1 MSRFSSVAASGAVP
15 LILGAAL
22 TAIAFGAEGGTELT
36 RTTVT
41 GMLLVA
47 VSGVVIAAAFLWG
60 RREAVHGTTTVLL
73 FALLA
78 LLTAASVLWS
88 IVPELT
94 YVEAGRTF
102 AYVAVFAAAV
112 AGARLAPRAAPQ
124 ILLGLLIAAI
134 VPVMYALASRV
145 WPAALAENE
154 VSNRLGQPFD
164 YWNAVGCVAA
174 IAVPICLWLG
184 SRRTGNPILRVLA
197 YPAMGVSVVAILL
210 TQSRGAAAA
219 AAVGA
224 LAWFVLVPLRLRSLP
239 VLLLPGGAGAAVS
252 AWALSKDPFTKA
264 FQPLSAKEAVAG
276 DFGALVLLMLV
287 LLILFGAAV
296 EAGAERRAP
305 SARLR
310 RRIGIAAVTVACL
323 VPLAAFTSVA
333 FSERG
338 IGDRIDELT
347 SETQVSPGEGG
358 GRVFAAS
365 SSRGKYW
372 REAFRVFDDRP
383 FEGVGAGAFEKARL
397 RHRTDASVTQ
407 HAHGWIPQTMAD
419 LGLIGLTVTTLL
431 FLAWV
436 LAALSATGLV
446 PRRLLRGGG
455 DAAPPPRRDWDA
467 DRIALVTLALVPLVY
482 GIQSLLDWTWFIQE
496 PTVMALIPAG
506 YLAGLGPLG
515 EGGDPGHASHRRA
528 AQELAPGR
536 ARGSWRRSWHWSR
549 RCCSRGRSGSRRPP
563 IAPPT
568 RPSRCWTRRSS
579 TRRSPRRTTRRIST
593 RSRPTHC
600 WSAPRSTP
608 PPTARKTRSRASNAR
623 CSCSRATRRRGTAS
637 RPSSSARSTRPSRPS
652 TRSAGRSTSTRTR
665 GGVGALPR
673 RAGPPA
679 REGGR
684 GRTQGSTSSAHEQ
697 RARAAPSDSTSKPS
711 SRSSRRSERRVKK
724 RR

>member
-1 MSRFSSVAASGAVP
+1 VSRFSSVATSAVP

-22 TAIAFGAEGGTELT
+22 TGIAFGAEGGTELT

-41 GMLLVA
+41 GILLVA
-47 VSGVVIAAAFLWG
+47 VSGAVVAAAFLWG
-60 RREAVHGTTTVLL
+60 RRDAIHGTTTLLL

-112 AGARLAPRAAPQ
+112 ATARLAPRAAPQ
-124 ILLGLLIAAI
+124 LLLGLLIGAI
-134 VPVMYALASRV
+134 VPVLYALASRV
-145 WPAALAENE
+145 WPGALAENE

-174 IAVPICLWLG
+174 IAVPLSLWLG
-184 SRRTGNPILRVLA
+184 SRKTGSPLLRVLA
-197 YPAMGVSVVAILL
+197 YPSMGVSIVAILL

-239 VLLLPGGAGAAVS
+239 VLLVPGVAAAAVS

-264 FQPLSAKEAVAG
+264 FQPLTAKEAVAG
-276 DFGALVLLMLV
+276 DFGALVLLMIV
-287 LLILFGAAV
+287 LLVLFGAAV

-305 SARLR
+305 SALMR
-310 RRIGIAAVTVACL
+310 RRIGIAAVAVACV

-347 SETQVSPGEGG
+347 SETKVAPQEGG

-419 LGLIGLTVTTLL
+419 LGLLGLVVTTLL
-431 FLAWV
+431 FLAWA
-436 LAALSATGLV
+436 LAALSATGLL
-446 PRRLLRGGG
+446 PRRLLRREG
-455 DAAPPPRRDWDA
+455 DPTPPPRRDWDT
-467 DRIALVTLALVPLVY
+467 DRIAIVTLALVPLVF

-496 PTVMALIPAG
+496 PAVMALIPAG
-506 YLAGLGPLG
+506 FLAGLGPLG
-515 EGGDPGHASHRRA
+515 EGADRVARDKDRIQWRPDASRIVAAVAAVITALLLAWAIWQPEASDRATNEALALLDEKKFDQAIAKTQDAEDLNPLTPDPLLVRAAIDTAANREADAQTSLERAVILFPGDPQTWYRLAAFQLGTLDAPEQALETVHGALYLDPHSKAAS
-528 AQELAPGR
+528 QLFLDSR
-536 ARGSWRRSWHWSR
+536 ARLREK
-549 RCCSRGRSGSRRPP
+549 SG
-563 IAPPT
+563 
-568 RPSRCWTRRSS
+568 
-579 TRRSPRRTTRRIST
+579 
-593 RSRPTHC
+593 
-600 WSAPRSTP
+600 
-608 PPTARKTRSRASNAR
+608 
-623 CSCSRATRRRGTAS
+623 ATDPG
-637 RPSSSARSTRPSRPS
+637 
-652 TRSAGRSTSTRTR
+652 
-665 GGVGALPR
+665 LN
-673 RAGPPA
+673 
-679 REGGR
+679 E
-684 GRTQGSTSSAHEQ
+684 
-697 RARAAPSDSTSKPS
+697 
-711 SRSSRRSERRVKK
+711 
-724 RR
+724 

>member
-1 MSRFSSVAASGAVP
+1 M
-15 LILGAAL
+15 
-22 TAIAFGAEGGTELT
+22 
-36 RTTVT
+36 
-41 GMLLVA
+41 
-47 VSGVVIAAAFLWG
+47 
-60 RREAVHGTTTVLL
+60 LL

-112 AGARLAPRAAPQ
+112 ASARLTRRAAPQ
-124 ILLGLLIAAI
+124 LLLGLLIGAI
-134 VPVMYALASRV
+134 IPVLYALASRV
-145 WPAALAENE
+145 WPGALAENE

-224 LAWFVLVPLRLRSLP
+224 IAWFVLVPLRLRSLP
-239 VLLLPGGAGAAVS
+239 VLLLPLGAGAAVS

-264 FQPLSAKEAVAG
+264 FQPLTAKEAVAG
-276 DFGALVLLMLV
+276 DFGALVLLMIV

-296 EAGAERRAP
+296 ETGAERRAP
-305 SARLR
+305 SARMR

-358 GRVFAAS
+358 GRVFGAA

-383 FEGVGAGAFEKARL
+383 
-397 RHRTDASVTQ
+397 
-407 HAHGWIPQTMAD
+407 
-419 LGLIGLTVTTLL
+419 
-431 FLAWV
+431 
-436 LAALSATGLV
+436 
-446 PRRLLRGGG
+446 LRGGG
-455 DAAPPPRRDWDA
+455 RRSVREGAAP
-467 DRIALVTLALVPLVY
+467 
-482 GIQSLLDWTWFIQE
+482 
-496 PTVMALIPAG
+496 
-506 YLAGLGPLG
+506 
-515 EGGDPGHASHRRA
+515 ASHRRVGDPA
-528 AQELAPGR
+528 RTRMDPADDGR
-536 ARGSWRRSWHWSR
+536 
-549 RCCSRGRSGSRRPP
+549 
-563 IAPPT
+563 
-568 RPSRCWTRRSS
+568 
-579 TRRSPRRTTRRIST
+579 
-593 RSRPTHC
+593 
-600 WSAPRSTP
+600 PRSHRP
-608 PPTARKTRSRASNAR
+608 
-623 CSCSRATRRRGTAS
+623 RGHD
-637 RPSSSARSTRPSRPS
+637 P
-652 TRSAGRSTSTRTR
+652 
-665 GGVGALPR
+665 ALPR
-673 RAGPPA
+673 LGAGRAERHRPGSPTAPA
-679 REGGR
+679 RRGRRHATTAARLGR
-684 GRTQGSTSSAHEQ
+684 GSHRRGHA
-697 RARAAPSDSTSKPS
+697 RARAARVRHPVAPRLDLVHPGARCHGAHPGRIPRGARTSRGGRRSGRAGRCRAADPVAPGAGRIVTALVAVVTALLLAWAIWQPEASDRATNEALALLDEKKFDQALAKTDDAEDLNPLTPDPLLVRAAIETAANHEADAQQSLERAVLLFPGDPQTWYRLAAFQLGTLDAPEQALDTIRGALYLDPHSKAGAQIFLDARARAAREVRQRDRPRPQRVARTSSVPERRLSDSTSKPS
-711 SRSSRRSERRVKK
+711 SRSSRRRERRVKK

>member
-1 MSRFSSVAASGAVP
+1 MSRFSSAAASAAPLAVP

-22 TAIAFGAEGGTELT
+22 TGIAFGAEGGTELT

-41 GMLLVA
+41 GMLMVA
-47 VSGVVIAAAFLWG
+47 VSGMVIAAAFLWG
-60 RREAVHGTTTVLL
+60 RREQVHGTTTVLL

-112 AGARLAPRAAPQ
+112 ASARLTRRAAPQ
-124 ILLGLLIAAI
+124 LLLGLLIGAI
-134 VPVMYALASRV
+134 IPVLYALASRV
-145 WPAALAENE
+145 WPGALAENE

-224 LAWFVLVPLRLRSLP
+224 IAWFVLVPLRLRSLP
-239 VLLLPGGAGAAVS
+239 VLLLPLGAGAAVS

-264 FQPLSAKEAVAG
+264 FQPLTAKEAVAG

-296 EAGAERRAP
+296 ETGAERRAP
-305 SARLR
+305 SARMR
-310 RRIGIAAVTVACL
+310 RRIGIAAVTAACL

-358 GRVFAAS
+358 GRVFGAA

-383 FEGVGAGAFEKARL
+383 MEGVGAGAFEKARL

-419 LGLIGLTVTTLL
+419 LGLIGLAVTTLL

-446 PRRLLRGGG
+446 PRQLLRGGA
-455 DAAPPPRRDWDA
+455 DATPPPRRDWDT
-467 DRIALVTLALVPLVY
+467 DRIAVVTLALVPLVF

-496 PTVMALIPAG
+496 PAVMALIPAG

-515 EGGDPGHASHRRA
+515 ESVDPATPAAAERRIQWRPDAGRIVTALVAVVTALLLAWAIWQPEASDRATNQALALLDEKKFDQALAKTDDAEDLNPLTPDPLLVRAAIETAANHEADAQQSLERAVLLFPGDPQTWYRLA
-528 AQELAPGR
+528 AFQLGTLDAPEQALDTIRGMLYLDPHSKAGAQIFLDAR
-536 ARGSWRRSWHWSR
+536 ARQRE
-549 RCCSRGRSGSRRPP
+549 
-563 IAPPT
+563 
-568 RPSRCWTRRSS
+568 
-579 TRRSPRRTTRRIST
+579 
-593 RSRPTHC
+593 
-600 WSAPRSTP
+600 
-608 PPTARKTRSRASNAR
+608 K
-623 CSCSRATRRRGTAS
+623 
-637 RPSSSARSTRPSRPS
+637 
-652 TRSAGRSTSTRTR
+652 AG
-665 GGVGALPR
+665 
-673 RAGPPA
+673 
-679 REGGR
+679 
-684 GRTQGSTSSAHEQ
+684 
-697 RARAAPSDSTSKPS
+697 AADPGLN
-711 SRSSRRSERRVKK
+711 E
-724 RR
+724 